1 MVRRYIHALASL
13 ALVLFAALPLQ
24 QPAFAGVTLNPSQQK
39 RIDQLFAEYDKPT
52 SPGCG
57 LGIMSDG
64 RFIYTRGYGMAT
76 LDPAVPI
83 DSTKLFDVASNAK
96 QFTAGAIVRLV
107 QMGKLKFTDDV
118 RKYIPEL
125 PDYGTPVTLNH
136 LLSHTSGLRDHI
148 LLLTLGGIL
157 ESEVV
162 TEQQTLDFITRQRK
176 LNYTP
181 GARYAYSNTGYFL
194 LSIVIERVTG
204 KPFNT
209 FMREQFF
216 NPLGMPRSI
225 FRDRHDM
232 TIPNAALGYVP
243 VDGGQYEV
251 AVTNWDSVAGGGGL
265 YTSIEEIQKWD
276 ENFFHPV
283 VGGPGFVT
291 EMHRTGTLSNGQR
304 LIYARGLQVDR
315 YRGLRRVRHGG
326 DWTGFHSQ
334 ILRFPDQHTSVALF
348 CNADGIDQYALS
360 TNVADIVFENDFTE
374 PAPTEPPP
382 APSLPIDRFVGE
394 YFSGTTTQEV
404 YKVQIEGGA
413 LHLQYL
419 FLNLPLT
426 SIGPTTFT
434 VDGLP
439 RSRVEFLVKGA
450 DKAHAVR
457 VKFVGDE
464 PDQAP
469 IPADRFSP
477 AAPGNPNEFA
487 GTFYSPELDV
497 RWTLEVPAADP
508 RLSLVADP
516 DEIVLPL
523 PGPLNPAMNDAFY
536 GAAGFLRFTRN
547 AAGQVDGFQLSF
559 NGPIDFRFDKVK
571 GP

>member
-1 MVRRYIHALASL
+1 MVRRNIHTLALAL
-13 ALVLFAALPLQ
+13 IATLPLQ
-24 QPAFAGVTLNPSQQK
+24 PPALAGVTLNASQQK
-39 RIDQLFAEYDKPT
+39 RIDQLFVDYDKPT

-96 QFTAGAIVRLV
+96 QFTAGAIVRLA

-125 PDYGTPVTLNH
+125 PDYGTPITLNH

-162 TEQQTLDFITRQRK
+162 TEQQTVDFITRQRK

-194 LSIVIERVTG
+194 LSIVVERVTG

-225 FRDRHDM
+225 FRDQHDM
-232 TIPNAALGYVP
+232 AIPNAALGYLP
-243 VDGGQYEV
+243 VDDGQYEV

-276 ENFFHPV
+276 ENFFNPI

-315 YRGLRRVRHGG
+315 YRGLNRVRHGG

-334 ILRFPDQHTSVALF
+334 ILRFRDQHTSVALF
-348 CNADGIDQYALS
+348 CNTDGIDQYTLS
-360 TNVADIVFENDFTE
+360 TSVADIVFENDFTE
-374 PAPTEPPP
+374 PKPMEPPP

-404 YKVQIEGGA
+404 YKAQIESGV

-419 FLNLPLT
+419 FLNLPMT

-439 RSRVEFLVKGA
+439 GSRVEFLVKGA

-477 AAPGNPNEFA
+477 TAPANPNEFA
-487 GTFYSPELDV
+487 GTFSSPELDV
-497 RWTLEVPAADP
+497 RWTLAVPATDP
-508 RLSLVADP
+508 RLALLADP
-516 DEIVLPL
+516 DQIVLPL
-523 PGPLNPAMNDAFY
+523 AGPLNPAMNDAFY

-547 AAGQVDGFQLSF
+547 AAGQVDGFHLSF
-559 NGPIDFRFDKVK
+559 NGPIDFRFDRMN
-571 GP
+571 